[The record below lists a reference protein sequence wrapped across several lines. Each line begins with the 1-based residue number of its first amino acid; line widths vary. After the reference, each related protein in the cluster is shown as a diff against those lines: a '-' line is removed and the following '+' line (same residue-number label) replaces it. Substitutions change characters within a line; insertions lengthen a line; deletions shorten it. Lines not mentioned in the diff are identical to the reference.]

1 SRGRSSAAC
10 TRRTRSTSRRS
21 PRTARWRLD
30 TARGRPHVK
39 GMHTPTMNLPDDP
52 QPSLLTFPC
61 VFPIKVMGRREVGIA
76 QTVSEIVLRHA
87 DDFHPETIEMRSS
100 KNGRYLSLT
109 VTINARSREQLDA
122 LYSELSKH
130 PMVMMVL

>member
-1 SRGRSSAAC
+1 MNQPED
-10 TRRTRSTSRRS
+10 S
-21 PRTARWRLD
+21 P
-30 TARGRPHVK
+30 
-39 GMHTPTMNLPDDP
+39 TPT
-52 QPSLLTFPC
+52 LLTFPC
-61 VFPIKVMGRREVGIA
+61 VFPMKVMGRREDGFA
-76 QTVSEIVLRHA
+76 QMVSAIVLRHA
-87 DDFHPETIEMRSS
+87 ADFHPETIEMRSS